1 MEELDIKIDKLKEKL
16 DNDTRIKEIKELKKK
31 ILSNKELLSKISRLK
46 ELDKYSGE
54 YIELK
59 KDLFKNDEFVRFKEL
74 ENEIDFLI
82 FEINNHLKELTNE
95 RRCKD
100 ESN

>member
-1 MEELDIKIDKLKEKL
+1 MDELSIRIDKLISKL
-16 DNDTRIKEIKELKKK
+16 DNDSRIKEVKELKNK
-31 ILSNKELLSKISRLK
+31 ILSNKELISKINKMK
-46 ELDKYSGE
+46 ELEKYSGE
-54 YIELK
+54 YIEFK

-82 FEINNHLKELTNE
+82 LEINNHLKELTNE
-95 RRCKD
+95 RRCKN

>member
-1 MEELDIKIDKLKEKL
+1 MEELYIKIDKLKEEL
-16 DNDTRIKEIKELKKK
+16 DNDSRIKEVKELKEK
-31 ILSNKELLSKISRLK
+31 ILSNDKLLSKINRLK

-59 KDLFKNDEFVRFKEL
+59 KDLFKNDGFVRFKEL

-82 FEINNHLKELTNE
+82 YEINNHLKELTNE
-95 RRCKD
+95 RRCKN

>member
-1 MEELDIKIDKLKEKL
+1 MDELSIRIDKLISKL
-16 DNDTRIKEIKELKKK
+16 DNDSRIKEIKELKQK
-31 ILSNKELLSKISRLK
+31 ILSNQELISKINKIK

-59 KDLFKNDEFVRFKEL
+59 KNLFKNDEFVRFKEL

-82 FEINNHLKELTNE
+82 LEINKHLKKLTNK
-95 RRCKD
+95 RGCKH

>member
-1 MEELDIKIDKLKEKL
+1 MEELYVKIDKLKEEL
-16 DNDTRIKEIKELKKK
+16 DNDSRIKEVKELKEK
-31 ILSNKELLSKISRLK
+31 ILSNEELLSKINRLK
-46 ELDKYSGE
+46 DLDKYSGE

-59 KDLFKNDEFVRFKEL
+59 KELFKNDEFV
-74 ENEIDFLI
+74 IDFLI

-95 RRCKD
+95 RRCKN